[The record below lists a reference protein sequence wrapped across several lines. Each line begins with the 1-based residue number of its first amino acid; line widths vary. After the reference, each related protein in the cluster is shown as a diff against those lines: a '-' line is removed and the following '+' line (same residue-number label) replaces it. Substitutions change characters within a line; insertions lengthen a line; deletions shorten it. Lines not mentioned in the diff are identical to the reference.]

1 MPDKNI
7 INLSEALEQLG
18 DSEFYL
24 ELLDEFIAGLAEKKE
39 LINQALASGIDND
52 LRMVSHSLK
61 GVSANL
67 HLPSIQQAAAELE
80 NAAKEENKSELVSLA
95 ETLLNEF
102 DRLLQERALIITE

>member
-1 MPDKNI
+1 MPDISI
-7 INLSEALEQLG
+7 INMSEALEQLG

-24 ELLDEFIAGLAEKKE
+24 ELLDEFIAGLAEIKD
-39 LINQALASGIDND
+39 LINQALAGGLDND

-67 HLPSIQQAAAELE
+67 HLPSIQHAAAELE
-80 NAAKEENKSELVSLA
+80 IAAKEERKSELFLLA

-102 DRLLQERALIITE
+102 VRLVRERALIINE